1 MKKIGILH
9 NELSRTIA
17 EMAHEDKILIG
28 DAGMPVPKGV
38 KMIDL
43 AVTDGVPGF
52 FQVLE
57 TILSELCVQKA
68 IIDKEMDEVSPH
80 MRKKLEEIIQAD
92 FPLEIRPHQEV
103 KELSKNVKAII
114 RTGEFT
120 PYSNIILEAGVLF

>member
-1 MKKIGILH
+1 MKKVGVLH
-9 NELSRTIA
+9 NELSKTIA
-17 EMAHEDKILIG
+17 EMAHEDTILIG

-52 FQVLE
+52 FQVVEAVL
-57 TILSELCVQKA
+57 TELLVQKA
-68 IIDKEMDEVSPH
+68 VIDKEMKEVSPH
-80 MRKKLEEIIQAD
+80 MRDHLEKLIDDE
-92 FPLEIRPHQEV
+92 FPLEVRPHEDV
-103 KELSKNVKAII
+103 KKLSKNVKAVV

>member
-1 MKKIGILH
+1 MKKVGVLH
-9 NELSRTIA
+9 NELSKTIA
-17 EMAHEDKILIG
+17 EMAHEDTILIG

-52 FQVLE
+52 FQVVEAVL
-57 TILSELCVQKA
+57 TELLVQKA
-68 IIDKEMDEVSPH
+68 VIDKEMKEVSPH
-80 MRKKLEEIIQAD
+80 MRDQLEKLIGDE
-92 FPLEIRPHQEV
+92 FPLEVRPHEDV
-103 KELSKNVKAII
+103 KKLAKNVKAVV